1 MGTESR
7 TPSRRVAASL
17 TLTSGVAALLVAL
30 ASLAPGAGALE
41 LLDNPD
47 FEDGSTGWNLSGGS
61 AEPVDSPA
69 ISGRA
74 LHLSG
79 SSRVTVRQMPGA
91 IAGAAYHGTIYVA
104 AAGST
109 ATATLTLAFS
119 DAGFIPIGLPMVTNA
134 AVTPGAFLALSVA
147 GNAPPGAEY
156 ATFSVAVSSSSGP
169 LSAFVDA
176 ASLEQGTP
184 PPTDTPTTAPTATPT
199 AEATATITAT
209 AATPTAGTSAT
220 PTATASSATGTAA
233 ATATATRSPTPTKT
247 PRPTSTP
254 KATKTP
260 TPRAATK
267 TPKPTPTGTA
277 TATPADGAADSGFGG
292 LLANGDFEIDGGGF
306 PAHWSKFGG
315 TMTLSD
321 DAYEG
326 NHAAALTSTTTS
338 TKWLHQVAAVDGGSW
353 YIATG
358 FSRSTG
364 GGSTSL
370 RVSWY
375 ASADGSGSAIDVAES
390 NIVAAPEWS
399 PLSTGAIQAPE
410 GARSARVRL
419 TFIPESAD
427 PATALFDNVAFS
439 ATDEPVAAP
448 PPPVADTP
456 APSTV
461 AGVSPTHR
469 AAASPLTTPA
479 TGIVDAEKTPTAP
492 GSTGLRLSEVL
503 SDPEQS
509 GRDSAFEW
517 VEIFNTGT
525 TPVDTAGWKIADS
538 KSSDTLPARTIPAGG
553 YAVITGKSVS
563 LPATVVVVPV
573 ADGEIGGGLNNG
585 GDAIH
590 LIAPDGTEVD
600 AMSFGDNLSVF
611 QPAPVAPPASR
622 SLGVR
627 DARGESDAANWQ
639 ITDKPTPGGPNS
651 FPAAAASASTTAATV
666 QPTPGAGITT
676 AAVRERSRPSSDTLV
691 WAGGLAVAIV
701 AACAG
706 AGIRFR
712 RRILVLA
719 RKARHGR

>member
-47 FEDGSTGWNLSGGS
+47 FEDGSAGWNLSGGS

-79 SSRVTVRQMPGA
+79 PGRVTIRQMPGA

-104 AAGST
+104 AEGGT
-109 ATATLTLAFS
+109 ATGTLTLSFS
-119 DAGFIPIGLPMVTNA
+119 DAGFIPLGLPMVTTVA
-134 AVTPGAFLALSVA
+134 AAPGAFVALSVA
-147 GNAPPGAEY
+147 GDAPPGAEY
-156 ATFSVAVSSSSGP
+156 ATFSVAVSSSSGS

-184 PPTDTPTTAPTATPT
+184 PPTATPTIAPTATPT
-199 AEATATITAT
+199 AEATAASTVNPAT
-209 AATPTAGTSAT
+209 ATAGTSAT
-220 PTATASSATGTAA
+220 PTATASSATRTAA
-233 ATATATRSPTPTKT
+233 ATTTATRSPTPTKT

-277 TATPADGAADSGFGG
+277 TATPEDGAADSGFGG

-353 YIATG
+353 YMASG

-375 ASADGSGSAIDVAES
+375 ASADGSGSAIEVAES
-390 NIVAAPEWS
+390 NIVASSEWS
-399 PLSTGAIQAPE
+399 PLSTGAIQAPG

-427 PATALFDNVAFS
+427 PATAFFDNVAFS
-439 ATDEPVAAP
+439 ATDEPAAAP

-461 AGVSPTHR
+461 AGVSPTSR
-469 AAASPLTTPA
+469 AVTTPA
-479 TGIVDAEKTPTAP
+479 TGIVDAEKTPTVP
-492 GSTGLRLSEVL
+492 GSTSLRLSEVL

-525 TPVDTAGWKIADS
+525 TPVDTADWKIADS
-538 KSSDTLPARTIPAGG
+538 KSSDTLPARIIPAGG
-553 YAVITGKSVS
+553 YAVITGRSVS

-590 LIAPDGTEVD
+590 LVAPDGTEVD

-611 QPAPVAPPASR
+611 QPAPVAPPAGR

-639 ITDKPTPGGPNS
+639 ITDQPTPGRPNS
-651 FPAAAASASTTAATV
+651 FSSAAAKASTTAATV
-666 QPTPGAGITT
+666 LPTPGAGITT
-676 AAVRERSRPSSDTLV
+676 AAVRERSRASSDTLV

-701 AACAG
+701 AAGAG